1 MITLEDQIRRY
12 ATDVAGPAVGE
23 PPADLGAIGRPHHR
37 GRWVLVAALVVF
49 IAGLTWVATRP
60 TELGDRPSVDT
71 VLIPPTT
78 EVPVDAIS
86 RPASI
91 QVCEDDG
98 PVGVQLEGSAGTGLC
113 MAAMWSEGG
122 TAAAREMVLMGMLYA
137 DGKPLGGGSLQ
148 GCASSPLNG
157 VVGAGMSVEP
167 DRIVIW
173 VQVPQEAS
181 TGRVGEDGPTMVAFE
196 LPGVEGSRF
205 IVARAPDQSWAYRI
219 RLYDASGQPLP
230 DVVGSDPCM
239 GRPATRPMGS

>member
-12 ATDVAGPAVGE
+12 ATDVAGPAVDA
-23 PPADLGAIGRPHHR
+23 PPADLDLVGRPRHR
-37 GRWVLVAALVVF
+37 GRLVLVAALVVF

-71 VLIPPTT
+71 VLTPPPTA
-78 EVPVDAIS
+78 VPADAIS
-86 RPASI
+86 RPASVE
-91 QVCEDDG
+91 VCEDGG
-98 PVGVQLEGSAGTGLC
+98 PVGVRLEGSAGTGLC
-113 MAAMWSEGG
+113 LAAMWSEGG
-122 TAAAREMVLMGMLYA
+122 IAAAHEMVLVGTLYA
-137 DGKPLGGGSLQ
+137 EGKPLGGGSIQ

-181 TGRVGEDGPTMVAFE
+181 TGRVGEDGPTLIAFD

-205 IVARAPDQSWAYRI
+205 IVARAPDQTWAYRI
-219 RLYDASGQPLP
+219 RLFDASGQPLP
-230 DVVGSDPCM
+230 DGSGSDPCM